1 MEENISYIDSLI
13 LSFLKEEITEAE
25 RKTLADWIN
34 ADPSN
39 KEHFKGFYRIWN
51 ATYQGN
57 GEVEMILQKIKY
69 QIASTAPQNEEKDET
84 GTKSLSI
91 LKWAAVIVI
100 SCITGAFG
108 YKYLSNNKGNASHL
122 VNVFN
127 VPLGSK
133 SSIVLPDGTL
143 VSLNAGSRLTYAM
156 DYGIKLREVN
166 LIGEGYFKV
175 AENKKVP
182 FLVKTV
188 KATIKALGTEF
199 NVKAYP
205 EEGMIETVLVKGSV
219 LVDEILSAEEKRSD
233 KRKTVILKPGQ
244 KVRIFKSAEKVVEKV
259 VEQDIPATL
268 KPLPEKTVMPPM
280 VVINNSVIENET
292 SWKDTRW
299 IIKGTDLQT
308 FAVILSRR
316 FNVSIEL
323 QDENLKQYRFSGTI
337 ENETIEE
344 VFDIMKYTIPISY
357 TIDKGKVTWTI
368 DRNLEKVYKESY

>member
-1 MEENISYIDSLI
+1 MEENISYIDGLI

-25 RKTLADWIN
+25 RKALEDWIN

-39 KEHFKGFYRIWN
+39 KEHFKSFYRIWN

-57 GEVEMILQKIKY
+57 GEVEMALQKVKLKLSNTPFEENE
-69 QIASTAPQNEEKDET
+69 QQNT
-84 GTKSLSI
+84 GARSFTL

-108 YKYLSNNKGNASHL
+108 YKYLSHAGKQRAGGL
-122 VNVFN
+122 VNVIN

-133 SSIVLPDGTL
+133 SNVLLPDGTQ
-143 VSLNAGSRLTYAM
+143 VTLNAGSRLTYGM

-175 AENKKVP
+175 AENKNAP

-205 EEGMIETVLVKGSV
+205 EEGVIETVLVKGSV
-219 LVDEILSAEEKRSD
+219 LVDEILSTEEKKTD

-244 KVRIFKSAEKVVEKV
+244 KVLIYKVAEKDKPVEEV
-259 VEQDIPATL
+259 NSPVL
-268 KPLPEKTVMPPM
+268 KPIPQKIVMPPM
-280 VVINNSVIENET
+280 IVINNSVIENET